1 MPGARD
7 KGPGGIRFLILA
19 LAFLWAGLALAQQTV
34 LEVITLKYRNADQV
48 IPVLR
53 PLLAPGGTI
62 SGMQNRVIVRT
73 TPENLAD
80 LQKVLGQIDNAP
92 RRLLI
97 SVKQDADGS
106 SSLDEAE
113 ISGSIGSDRARAT
126 VPGSGSNQGGTVVIK
141 RGDDKA
147 KGRVLRS
154 QSASTDRSVQT
165 LQVLEGNE
173 AYIRVGQSVAIPGG
187 SVTISPI
194 GAQVSQSTQYKDV
207 GTGFRV
213 RPRVNGNNVTL
224 EISTQRDSMADPN
237 AQSFNVQRM
246 DTVISGRLGQW
257 MELGGIGQQSV
268 QQDSGTLSRRSNIGS
283 DDRRVLLKV
292 DELP

>member
-1 MPGARD
+1 MKR
-7 KGPGGIRFLILA
+7 ILLILVA
-19 LAFLWAGLALAQQTV
+19 MLTLALSGTGHTQQTV

-48 IPVLR
+48 IPILR

-62 SGMQNRVIVRT
+62 SGLQNRVIVRT
-73 TPENLAD
+73 TPDNLAE
-80 LQKVLGQIDNAP
+80 LQKVLGQIDGAP

-97 SVKQDADGS
+97 SVKQDADAS

-126 VPGSGSNQGGTVVIK
+126 VPGTGSNQGGTVVIK
-141 RGDDKA
+141 RGDDKV
-147 KGRVLRS
+147 KGRALGS
-154 QSASTDRSVQT
+154 QSAATDRSVQT

-173 AYIRVGQSVAIPGG
+173 AYISVGQSAE
-187 SVTISPI
+187 
-194 GAQVSQSTQYKDV
+194 YRDV

-213 RPRVNGNNVTL
+213 RPRLNGNNVTL
-224 EISTQRDSMADPN
+224 EISTQRDSMADQN
-237 AQSFNVQRM
+237 GQSINVQRV

-268 QQDSGTLSRRSNIGS
+268 QRDSGTVYRRSNIGA
-283 DDRRVLLKV
+283 DNRRVLLKV
-292 DELP
+292 EEMP

>member
-1 MPGARD
+1 MKRLLTILVAALMLAWGA
-7 KGPGGIRFLILA
+7 
-19 LAFLWAGLALAQQTV
+19 AGHAQQTV
-34 LEVITLKYRNADQV
+34 LEVITLNYRSADQV
-48 IPVLR
+48 IPILK

-73 TPENLAD
+73 TPDNLAE
-80 LQKVLGQIDNAP
+80 LRKVLGMVDGAP
-92 RRLLI
+92 RRLLV
-97 SVKQDADGS
+97 SVKQDSDGS

-113 ISGSIGSDRARAT
+113 ISGSIGNDRARAT
-126 VPGSGSNQGGTVVIK
+126 VPGTGSNQGGSVEIR

-187 SVTISPI
+187 SVTISPL
-194 GAQVSQSTQYKDV
+194 GAQVSQSTEYKDV

-237 AQSFNVQRM
+237 AQSFNVQRV

-268 QQDSGTLSRRSNIGS
+268 QQDSRALSRSSNIGA

-292 DELP
+292 EEIP

>member
-1 MPGARD
+1 MKR
-7 KGPGGIRFLILA
+7 ILPLVA
-19 LAFLWAGLALAQQTV
+19 AVAMLACAAAGHAQQTV
-34 LEVITLKYRNADQV
+34 LEVITLNYRSADQV
-48 IPVLR
+48 IPILK

-73 TPENLAD
+73 TPENLVQ
-80 LQKVLGQIDNAP
+80 LRQVLGMVDNAP
-92 RRLLI
+92 RRLLV
-97 SVKQDADGS
+97 SVKQDAGGS

-113 ISGSIGSDRARAT
+113 ISGSIGNDRARAT
-126 VPGSGSNQGGTVVIK
+126 VPGTASNQGGSVEIR

-173 AYIRVGQSVAIPGG
+173 AFIRVGQSVAIPGG
-187 SVTISPI
+187 SVTISPL
-194 GAQVSQSTQYKDV
+194 GAQATQSTEYKDV

-237 AQSFNVQRM
+237 AQQFNVQRV

-268 QQDSGTLSRRSNIGS
+268 QQDSRALSRSSNIGA
-283 DDRRVLLKV
+283 DDSRILLKV
-292 DELP
+292 EEVP

>member
-1 MPGARD
+1 MKRILTILVAALMLA
-7 KGPGGIRFLILA
+7 GGVA
-19 LAFLWAGLALAQQTV
+19 SHAQQTV

-48 IPVLR
+48 IPVLK

-73 TPENLAD
+73 TPDNLAE

-97 SVKQDADGS
+97 SVKQDADAS

-113 ISGSIGSDRARAT
+113 ISGSIGNDRARAT
-126 VPGSGSNQGGTVVIK
+126 VPGTGSSQGGTVVLK

-154 QSASTDRSVQT
+154 QSAATDRSVQT

-257 MELGGIGQQSV
+257 MELGGIGQQSI
-268 QQDSGTLSRRSNIGS
+268 QQDSGTLSRRNSVGA